1 MVAVPCRSRPASIVS
16 ATARINAYLVADGSE
31 VTIVDAGLPGYW
43 GDLPAELAA
52 MGRTLDDVRAMVLTH
67 GHSDH
72 VGFAERFRTRA
83 PDPCPGSTSSTRP
96 WPVAR

>member
-1 MVAVPCRSRPASIVS
+1 VQIAPGLHRLGNG
-16 ATARINAYLVADGSE
+16 TINAYLVADGSE

-72 VGFAERFRTRA
+72 IGFAERFRPSAALPR
-83 PDPCPGSTSSTRP
+83 STSLTPR